1 MHEIVGKI
9 SELQK
14 SHDLTTS
21 PKIESARDKLI
32 TLAHRTLR
40 LAAKVQ
46 VLKSRGY
53 ALRPEEEVLKE
64 RLMLLEKELKDPD
77 SFGRVGE
84 IWARLG
90 AVKQRLAFLS
100 RSGAEGG
107 IDWSDEVTVEMIAKV
122 FNLLN
127 VTDFKILSDQAG
139 GMNYL
144 AEVLKKEIAEA
155 GALLEKIQEKKK
167 RSQFGDRSRRNR

>member
-1 MHEIVGKI
+1 MHEIVGKL

-14 SHDLTTS
+14 VHDITTS
-21 PKIESARDKLI
+21 PKIEDARDKLI
-32 TLAHRTLR
+32 TLSHRTLR

-64 RLMLLEKELKDPD
+64 RLVVLERELRDPD

-90 AVKQRLAFLS
+90 AVKQRLALLS
-100 RSGAEGG
+100 RADGEGG
-107 IDWSDEVTVEMIAKV
+107 IDWSEE
-122 FNLLN
+122 
-127 VTDFKILSDQAG
+127 G
-139 GMNYL
+139 
-144 AEVLKKEIAEA
+144 IAEITKV
-155 GALLEKIQEKKK
+155 LC
-167 RSQFGDRSRRNR
+167 

>member
-1 MHEIVGKI
+1 MRGIRRLKQEQQVLTYRARMHEIVGKL

-14 SHDLTTS
+14 AHDLTTA
-21 PKIESARDKLI
+21 PKIEAARDKLI
-32 TLAHRTLR
+32 TLSHRTLR

-64 RLMLLEKELKDPD
+64 RLALLERELRDPD

-90 AVKQRLAFLS
+90 AVKQRLALLS
-100 RSGAEGG
+100 QADGTGA
-107 IDWSDEVTVEMIAKV
+107 IDWSDEATAEMIAKV
-122 FNLLN
+122 LLN
-127 VTDFKILSDQAG
+127 I
-139 GMNYL
+139 
-144 AEVLKKEIAEA
+144 
-155 GALLEKIQEKKK
+155 
-167 RSQFGDRSRRNR
+167 

>member
-1 MHEIVGKI
+1 MHEIVGKL

-14 SHDLTTS
+14 QHDLTTA
-21 PKIESARDKLI
+21 PKIDGARDKLI
-32 TLAHRTLR
+32 TLSHRTLR

-64 RLMLLEKELKDPD
+64 RLVLLERELRDPD

-90 AVKQRLAFLS
+90 AVKQRLALLNQ
-100 RSGAEGG
+100 GEGTGG
-107 IDWSDEVTVEMIAKV
+107 IDWSDEGTAEMIAKV
-122 FNLLN
+122 CFLVWLR
-127 VTDFKILSDQAG
+127 VDGRFWRISLR
-139 GMNYL
+139 
-144 AEVLKKEIAEA
+144 E
-155 GALLEKIQEKKK
+155 
-167 RSQFGDRSRRNR
+167 